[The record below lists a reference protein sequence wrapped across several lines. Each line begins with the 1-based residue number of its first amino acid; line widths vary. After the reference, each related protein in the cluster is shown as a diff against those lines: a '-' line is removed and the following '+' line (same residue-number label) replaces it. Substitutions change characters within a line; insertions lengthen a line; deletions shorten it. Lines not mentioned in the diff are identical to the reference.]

1 MELPFTIT
9 ATGLAFGDTLA
20 QDLTLTDGLDDSTS
34 VENLKLFLTTTTT
47 LPLDA
52 SITLKFYDA
61 MWNEVHM
68 ETVDLLVSG
77 VPNANGIVI
86 SPSVSDVEIDLSG
99 TALEAVLNAKGVI
112 AEATMDTYN
121 GGSDPVKL
129 RTDASIRLG
138 LGVQLQ
144 LKSNTLK

>member
-20 QDLTLTDGLDDSTS
+20 QDLNLNENLDDSTS
-34 VENLKLFLTTTTT
+34 VKGLKLFLNTTTT

-61 MWNEVHM
+61 SWNEVHM

-77 VPNANGIVI
+77 VPNANGIVT
-86 SPSVSDVEIDLSG
+86 SPSVSDVEIDLNG
-99 TALEAVLNAKGVI
+99 TALDAVLNAKAVI

-129 RTDASIRLG
+129 RTDASISIG
-138 LGVQLQ
+138 LGAQIQMNVIR
-144 LKSNTLK
+144 